1 MEYEK
6 RKIKVLGT
14 FNPNSSQRRI
24 VYDKNYNCPT
34 LQAAMG
40 GGGGQVPMIV
50 EEKNE
55 YGYENT

>member
-34 LQAAMG
+34 LRAESHG
-40 GGGGQVPMIV
+40 NLPKVV
-50 EEKNE
+50 EVE
-55 YGYENT
+55 YE